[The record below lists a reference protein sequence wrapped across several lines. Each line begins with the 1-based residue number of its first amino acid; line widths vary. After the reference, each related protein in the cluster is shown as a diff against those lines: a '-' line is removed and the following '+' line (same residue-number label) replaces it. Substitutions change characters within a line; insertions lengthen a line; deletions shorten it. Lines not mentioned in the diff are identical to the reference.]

1 LKDSLGGGLC
11 QLSGLI
17 YYISLHA
24 NLEILERH
32 SHSVDIY
39 TDETRFT
46 PLGSDAT
53 VAYGYKDLKI
63 RNNLKDPIRFSF
75 LIEEKYL
82 IINLMHS
89 SLIKKNKVEF
99 RENEIDKETVE
110 VDTLINNE
118 LVNKSKYKRLVPN
131 NAYSA

>member
-1 LKDSLGGGLC
+1 
-11 QLSGLI
+11 
-17 YYISLHA
+17 
-24 NLEILERH
+24 
-32 SHSVDIY
+32 
-39 TDETRFT
+39 
-46 PLGSDAT
+46 
-53 VAYGYKDLKI
+53 
-63 RNNLKDPIRFSF
+63 LKDPIRFSF

>member
-1 LKDSLGGGLC
+1 M
-11 QLSGLI
+11 
-17 YYISLHA
+17 
-24 NLEILERH
+24 
-32 SHSVDIY
+32 
-39 TDETRFT
+39 
-46 PLGSDAT
+46 
-53 VAYGYKDLKI
+53 
-63 RNNLKDPIRFSF
+63 
-75 LIEEKYL
+75 IEEKYL